1 MMSDPLMQRF
11 PSSATA
17 RLFGQRIIE
26 FDTAKG
32 WVRMS
37 FVATE
42 AFLNPAGSVQGGILG
57 AMLDD
62 TMGPALW
69 LMNGAGAF
77 SATIDLN
84 VSFLAAAAPGLL
96 YGEGKVVQLGK
107 TISFLEAQLS
117 DPQGRVVA
125 RSTASARMIRTA
137 AAAG

>member
-1 MMSDPLMQRF
+1 MTPDPLMQRF
-11 PSSATA
+11 PQSATA
-17 RLFGQRIIE
+17 RLFGQRVIE
-26 FDTAKG
+26 FDTARG

-37 FVATE
+37 FVATD
-42 AFLNPAGSVQGGILG
+42 AFLNPAGAVQGGILG

-117 DPQGRVVA
+117 DPEGRVIA
-125 RSTASARMIRTA
+125 RSTASARMIR
-137 AAAG
+137 AAG

>member
-1 MMSDPLMQRF
+1 
-11 PSSATA
+11 
-17 RLFGQRIIE
+17 
-26 FDTAKG
+26 
-32 WVRMS
+32 MS
-37 FVATE
+37 FVATD
-42 AFLNPAGSVQGGILG
+42 AFLNPAGAVQGGILG

-96 YGEGKVVQLGK
+96 FGEGKVVQLGK

-117 DPQGRVVA
+117 DPEGRVIA
-125 RSTASARMIRTA
+125 RSTASARMIR
-137 AAAG
+137 AAG

>member
-1 MMSDPLMQRF
+1 MTPDPLMQRF
-11 PSSATA
+11 PQSATA
-17 RLFGQRIIE
+17 RLFGQRVIE
-26 FDTAKG
+26 FDTASG

-37 FVATE
+37 FVATD
-42 AFLNPAGSVQGGILG
+42 AFLNPAGAVQGGILG

-117 DPQGRVVA
+117 DPEGRVIA
-125 RSTASARMIRTA
+125 RSTASARMIR
-137 AAAG
+137 AAG

>member
-1 MMSDPLMQRF
+1 MTPDPLMQRF
-11 PSSATA
+11 PQSATA
-17 RLFGQRIIE
+17 RLFGQRVIE

-37 FVATE
+37 FVATD
-42 AFLNPAGSVQGGILG
+42 AFLNPAGAVQGGILG

-84 VSFLAAAAPGLL
+84 LSFLAAAAPGLL

-117 DPQGRVVA
+117 DPEGRVIA
-125 RSTASARMIRTA
+125 RSTASARMIR
-137 AAAG
+137 AAG

>member
-1 MMSDPLMQRF
+1 MTPDPLMQRF
-11 PSSATA
+11 PQSATA
-17 RLFGQRIIE
+17 RLFGQRVIE
-26 FDTAKG
+26 FDTARG

-37 FVATE
+37 FVATD
-42 AFLNPAGSVQGGILG
+42 AFLNPAGAVQGGILG

-117 DPQGRVVA
+117 DPEGRVIA
-125 RSTASARMIRTA
+125 RSTAGARMIR
-137 AAAG
+137 AAG

>member
-1 MMSDPLMQRF
+1 MTPDPLMQRF
-11 PSSATA
+11 PQSATA
-17 RLFGQRIIE
+17 RLFGQRVIE
-26 FDTAKG
+26 FDTARG

-37 FVATE
+37 FVATDS
-42 AFLNPAGSVQGGILG
+42 FLNPAGAVQGGILG

-107 TISFLEAQLS
+107 TISFLEAELS
-117 DPQGRVVA
+117 DPEGRVIA
-125 RSTASARMIRTA
+125 RSTASARMIR
-137 AAAG
+137 AAG

>member
-1 MMSDPLMQRF
+1 MTPDPLMQRF
-11 PSSATA
+11 PQSATA
-17 RLFGQRIIE
+17 RLFGQRVIE

-37 FVATE
+37 FVATD
-42 AFLNPAGSVQGGILG
+42 AFLNPAGAVQGGILG

-84 VSFLAAAAPGLL
+84 LSFLAAAAPGLL

-117 DPQGRVVA
+117 DPEGRAIA
-125 RSTASARMIRTA
+125 RSTASARMIR
-137 AAAG
+137 AAG

>member
-1 MMSDPLMQRF
+1 MTPDPLMQRF
-11 PSSATA
+11 PQSATA
-17 RLFGQRIIE
+17 RLFGQRVIE
-26 FDTAKG
+26 FDTASG

-37 FVATE
+37 FVATD

-117 DPQGRVVA
+117 DPEGRVIA
-125 RSTASARMIRTA
+125 RSTASARMIR
-137 AAAG
+137 AAG

>member
-1 MMSDPLMQRF
+1 MTPDPLMQRF

-17 RLFGQRIIE
+17 RLFGQHILE
-26 FDTAKG
+26 FDTVKG

-37 FVATE
+37 FVATKD
-42 AFLNPAGSVQGGILG
+42 FLNPAGAVQGGILG

-84 VSFLAAAAPGLL
+84 VSFLAAASPGLL
-96 YGEGKVVQLGK
+96 YGEGRVVQLGK
-107 TISFLEAQLS
+107 TISFLEGHLS
-117 DPQGRVVA
+117 DAEGRLLA
-125 RSTASARMIRTA
+125 RSTASARMIRPR
-137 AAAG
+137 